1 MTTNENNINRIT
13 QDSNGKL
20 TTELRRRWKDAGKK
34 L

>member
-20 TTELRRRWKDAGKK
+20 TKELRRKWEDAEKN